1 MYESGLGFKVF
12 FECPGESL
20 YYHHHMLH
28 TRGEQLGCNNFNQV
42 QWGISLFPFMKYLD
56 KTKRFGQADIENLLL
71 IEPLFLTT
79 KAIRFQQIKP
89 VLGGYQKQEHTLN
102 WLFGFGVTVLKK
114 SNNQFWNM
122 TVVLSFF

>member
-1 MYESGLGFKVF
+1 
-12 FECPGESL
+12 
-20 YYHHHMLH
+20 
-28 TRGEQLGCNNFNQV
+28 
-42 QWGISLFPFMKYLD
+42 MKYLD